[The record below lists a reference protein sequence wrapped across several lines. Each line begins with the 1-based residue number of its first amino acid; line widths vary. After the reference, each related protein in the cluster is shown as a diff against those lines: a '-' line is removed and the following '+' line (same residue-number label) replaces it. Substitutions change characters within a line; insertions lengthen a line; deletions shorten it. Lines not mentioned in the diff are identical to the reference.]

1 MDSSVLRVGGHY
13 RKRDPESKRAT
24 AGRPGTSERGTMTNE
39 DENADMWTDEQ
50 MTRGETELPS
60 DWRDQP
66 VDPDLEENLGYEMIA
81 WEKINV
87 VDNPDQVI
95 FLPNSE
101 DQLRDDAFIVSNKDS
116 VCDLTDKR

>member
-1 MDSSVLRVGGHY
+1 
-13 RKRDPESKRAT
+13 
-24 AGRPGTSERGTMTNE
+24 MTNE